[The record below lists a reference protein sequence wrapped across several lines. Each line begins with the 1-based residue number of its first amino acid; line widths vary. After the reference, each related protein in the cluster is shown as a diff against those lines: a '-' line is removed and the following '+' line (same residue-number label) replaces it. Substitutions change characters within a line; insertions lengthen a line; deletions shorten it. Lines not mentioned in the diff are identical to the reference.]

1 MKWEIRQCLGNE
13 TFKYEYC
20 AGKACYSTYF
30 KLFKKLDEL
39 DKIGYIIVHVKI
51 GYTDEFKNETY
62 YTTPRH
68 HVLVNENEEPL
79 DDYKVKY
86 RCFRVIYKRLFQ
98 SNL

>member
-13 TFKYEYC
+13 TYKYEYC

-39 DKIGYIIVHVKI
+39 DKIGYKIVHVKI
-51 GYTDEFKNETY
+51 GYTDEFKNEIY

-86 RCFRVIYKRLFQ
+86 RCFRVIYK
-98 SNL
+98 S